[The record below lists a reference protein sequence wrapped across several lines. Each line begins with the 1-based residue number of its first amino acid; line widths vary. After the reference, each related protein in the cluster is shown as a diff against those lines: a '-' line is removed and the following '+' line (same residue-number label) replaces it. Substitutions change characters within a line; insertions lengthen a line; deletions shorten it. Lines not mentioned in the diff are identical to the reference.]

1 MITQIKFS
9 VPECTYLRD
18 PQETKLGIQ
27 IIQSSIELI
36 DEIGFD
42 TFNFKKLALSMESTE
57 ASIYRYFENKHQLL
71 LFLYAWYWSWMNYR
85 LQQETHN
92 ISSALEK
99 LEMAIQLLISKLED
113 DPQTP
118 FINEEKLKRIIEQEG
133 VKSILTKNI
142 DAVNTGG
149 AFEDY
154 KQLVEKL
161 AGWITEIN
169 PSFKY
174 PNMLITTIIEGAHL
188 QHYFA
193 DHLPRLTNKNATDD
207 NVKVFFSQ
215 LIHSFIST
223 QNNNNTNGNSH

>member
-42 TFNFKKLALSMESTE
+42 AFNFKKLALSMESTE

-85 LQQETHN
+85 LQQETYN

-161 AGWITEIN
+161 AGWITELN
-169 PSFKY
+169 PSFQY

-188 QHYFA
+188 QRYFA
-193 DHLPRLTNKNATDD
+193 DHLPRLTNKNAADD

-223 QNNNNTNGNSH
+223 QNNNTNGNSH

>member
-9 VPECTYLRD
+9 VPECTYSRD

-36 DEIGFD
+36 DEIGFEAF
-42 TFNFKKLALSMESTE
+42 TFKKLAFKIDSTE
-57 ASIYRYFENKHQLL
+57 ASVYRYFENKHQLL

-85 LQQETHN
+85 LLQETYN
-92 ISSALEK
+92 ISSVSEK

-133 VKSILTKNI
+133 VKSILTKNV

-161 AGWITEIN
+161 AGWITELN
-169 PSFKY
+169 PSFLY
-174 PNMLITTIIEGAHL
+174 PNMLVTTIIEGAHL

-193 DHLPRLTNKNATDD
+193 DHLPRLTNKNGTDD
-207 NVKVFFSQ
+207 NVKGFFSQ
-215 LIHSFIST
+215 LIHSFISL
-223 QNNNNTNGNSH
+223 QNNNTNGNSH

>member
-27 IIQSSIELI
+27 LIQSSIELI

-42 TFNFKKLALSMESTE
+42 AFNFKKLALSMESTE

-85 LQQETHN
+85 LQQETYN
-92 ISSALEK
+92 ISSASEK

-133 VKSILTKNI
+133 IKSILTKNV
-142 DAVNTGG
+142 DAVNNGG

-161 AGWITEIN
+161 AGWILELN
-169 PSFKY
+169 PSFPY
-174 PNMLITTIIEGAHL
+174 PNMLVSTIIEGAHL
-188 QHYFA
+188 QHYFS
-193 DHLPRLTNKNATDD
+193 DHLPRLTNKNASND
-207 NVKVFFSQ
+207 NVKAFFSQ
-215 LIHSFIST
+215 LIHSFIA
-223 QNNNNTNGNSH
+223 NHNNNTNGNSH

>member
-42 TFNFKKLALSMESTE
+42 AFNFKKLALSMESTE

-85 LQQETHN
+85 LQQETYN
-92 ISSALEK
+92 ISSASEK

-161 AGWITEIN
+161 AGWITELN
-169 PSFKY
+169 PSFLY
-174 PNMLITTIIEGAHL
+174 PNMLVTTVIEGAHL

-193 DHLPRLTNKNATDD
+193 DHLPRLTNKNTGDD
-207 NVKVFFSQ
+207 NVKDFFTY
-215 LIHSFIST
+215 LIQVLILT
-223 QNNNNTNGNSH
+223 NNNIANGNSH